1 MIDKS
6 GYQKTGAV
14 LRDIFYVNSVAF
26 GLSVLYICEE
36 IKNKYNMKKE
46 IKRVSL
52 FNSSMFG
59 NVRTIEN
66 ENGEAMFCLNDVCK
80 CLGIVQPQNI
90 IDDLKKSIN
99 NSIECSKS
107 NSLLNSGLPDYQQVT
122 DEKQSLLNTE
132 CTENKQVAID
142 GESFMDKYRKYVI
155 TVLCGNVRTNFVS
168 ESVLYRCIFK
178 SRKKDAMLFQQ
189 WIFDEV
195 LPQIRKNG
203 FYQSKE
209 YNDMFDKFQSGFI
222 EAKNN
227 MQKHI
232 DAMKEELEAK
242 EKEIEE
248 LRNGVTGIGYMSNID
263 DEVNTFVNSD
273 DDPFAE

>member
-1 MIDKS
+1 
-6 GYQKTGAV
+6 
-14 LRDIFYVNSVAF
+14 
-26 GLSVLYICEE
+26 
-36 IKNKYNMKKE
+36 MKKE

-80 CLGIVQPQNI
+80 CLGIEKPSNI
-90 IDDLKKSIN
+90 INDLKKSIIN
-99 NSIECSKS
+99 LIECSKS
-107 NSLLNSGLPDYQQVT
+107 NSLLNKLLPDYQQVA
-122 DEKQSLLNTE
+122 DKQHSLLNKL
-132 CTENKQVAID
+132 CTENQQVTINDESSFID
-142 GESFMDKYRKYVI
+142 EYRKNVI
-155 TVLCGNVRTNFVS
+155 SVTTSETKLNFVS

-263 DEVNTFVNSD
+263 DEVNNFGNSD

>member
-1 MIDKS
+1 
-6 GYQKTGAV
+6 
-14 LRDIFYVNSVAF
+14 
-26 GLSVLYICEE
+26 
-36 IKNKYNMKKE
+36 MKKE

-59 NVRTIEN
+59 NVRTIDN

-80 CLGIVQPQNI
+80 CLGIEKPSNI
-90 IDDLKKSIN
+90 INDLKKSII
-99 NSIECSKS
+99 NSIECSKGH
-107 NSLLNSGLPDYQQVT
+107 SLLNKLCTENQQVTDEQHSVLNTGLTDYQQVT
-122 DEKQSLLNTE
+122 INDESSF
-132 CTENKQVAID
+132 ID
-142 GESFMDKYRKYVI
+142 EYRKHVI
-155 TVLCGNVRTNFVS
+155 SVTTSETKLNFVS

-222 EAKNN
+222 ESKNN

-263 DEVNTFVNSD
+263 DEVNTFGNSD

>member
-1 MIDKS
+1 
-6 GYQKTGAV
+6 
-14 LRDIFYVNSVAF
+14 
-26 GLSVLYICEE
+26 
-36 IKNKYNMKKE
+36 MKKE

-80 CLGIVQPQNI
+80 CLGIEKPSNI
-90 IDDLKKSIN
+90 INDLKKSII
-99 NSIECSKS
+99 NSIDYSKS
-107 NSLLNSGLPDYQQVT
+107 NSLLNKLLPDYQQVT
-122 DEKQSLLNTE
+122 DEKHSLLNKL
-132 CTENKQVAID
+132 CTDNQQVTINDESSFID
-142 GESFMDKYRKYVI
+142 EYRKHVI
-155 TVLCGNVRTNFVS
+155 SVTTNETKINFVS

>member
-1 MIDKS
+1 
-6 GYQKTGAV
+6 
-14 LRDIFYVNSVAF
+14 
-26 GLSVLYICEE
+26 
-36 IKNKYNMKKE
+36 MKKE

-66 ENGEAMFCLNDVCK
+66 ENGEAMFCLNDVCN
-80 CLGIVQPQNI
+80 CLGIEKSSNI
-90 IDDLKKSIN
+90 INDLKKSII
-99 NSIECSKS
+99 NSIECSKEH
-107 NSLLNSGLPDYQQVT
+107 SLLNKLLPDYQQVT
-122 DEKQSLLNTE
+122 
-132 CTENKQVAID
+132 ID
-142 GESFMDKYRKYVI
+142 GESFMDKYRKNVI

-209 YNDMFDKFQSGFI
+209 YNEMFDKFQSGFI

>member
-1 MIDKS
+1 
-6 GYQKTGAV
+6 
-14 LRDIFYVNSVAF
+14 
-26 GLSVLYICEE
+26 
-36 IKNKYNMKKE
+36 MKKE

-80 CLGIVQPQNI
+80 CLDIKDSSNI
-90 IDDLKKSIN
+90 IKDVKKSVI

-107 NSLLNSGLPDYQQVT
+107 NSLLNKLCTDNQQVT
-122 DEKQSLLNTE
+122 DKPHSLLNTE
-132 CTENKQVAID
+132 CTENQQVTISN
-142 GESFMDKYRKYVI
+142 ESSFMDEYRKYVI
-155 TVLCGNVRTNFVS
+155 SVTTSESKINFVS

-209 YNDMFDKFQSGFI
+209 YNEMFDKFQSGFI

-263 DEVNTFVNSD
+263 DEINTFGNSD

>member
-1 MIDKS
+1 
-6 GYQKTGAV
+6 
-14 LRDIFYVNSVAF
+14 
-26 GLSVLYICEE
+26 
-36 IKNKYNMKKE
+36 MKKE

-66 ENGEAMFCLNDVCK
+66 ENGEAMFCLNDVCN
-80 CLGIVQPQNI
+80 CLGIEKPSNI
-90 IDDLKKSIN
+90 INDLKKSIV

-107 NSLLNSGLPDYQQVT
+107 NCLLNKLLPDYQQVT
-122 DEKQSLLNTE
+122 DKKQSVLNTE
-132 CTENKQVAID
+132 CTENQQVTID
-142 GESFMDKYRKYVI
+142 GESFMDKYRKHVI

-232 DAMKEELEAK
+232 DAMKEELESK
-242 EKEIEE
+242 EKEIDE

-263 DEVNTFVNSD
+263 DEVNTFGNSD

>member
-1 MIDKS
+1 
-6 GYQKTGAV
+6 
-14 LRDIFYVNSVAF
+14 
-26 GLSVLYICEE
+26 
-36 IKNKYNMKKE
+36 MKKE

-80 CLGIVQPQNI
+80 CLGIEKPSNI
-90 IDDLKKSIN
+90 INDLKKSII

-107 NSLLNSGLPDYQQVT
+107 NSLLNKLLPDYQQVA
-122 DEKQSLLNTE
+122 DEKHSLLNKL
-132 CTENKQVAID
+132 CTENQQVTINDESSFID
-142 GESFMDKYRKYVI
+142 EYRKNVI
-155 TVLCGNVRTNFVS
+155 SVTTSETKLNFVS

-263 DEVNTFVNSD
+263 DEVNTFGNSD

>member
-1 MIDKS
+1 
-6 GYQKTGAV
+6 
-14 LRDIFYVNSVAF
+14 
-26 GLSVLYICEE
+26 
-36 IKNKYNMKKE
+36 MKKE

-59 NVRTIEN
+59 NVRTIDN

-80 CLGIVQPQNI
+80 CLGITDSSNVIKDVKRSI
-90 IDDLKKSIN
+90 I
-99 NSIECSKS
+99 NSIECSK
-107 NSLLNSGLPDYQQVT
+107 GH
-122 DEKQSLLNTE
+122 SLLNTE
-132 CTENKQVAID
+132 CTENQQVTISN
-142 GESFMDKYRKYVI
+142 ESSFMDKYRKYVI
-155 TVLCGNVRTNFVS
+155 SVTTSESKINFVS

-263 DEVNTFVNSD
+263 DEVNTFGNSD

>member
-1 MIDKS
+1 
-6 GYQKTGAV
+6 
-14 LRDIFYVNSVAF
+14 
-26 GLSVLYICEE
+26 
-36 IKNKYNMKKE
+36 MKKE

-66 ENGEAMFCLNDVCK
+66 ENGETMFCLNDVCK
-80 CLGIVQPQNI
+80 CLDIKDSSNI
-90 IDDLKKSIN
+90 IKDVKKSII

-107 NSLLNSGLPDYQQVT
+107 NSLLNKLLPDYQQVT
-122 DEKQSLLNTE
+122 DEQHSVLNTGLADYQ
-132 CTENKQVAID
+132 QVTTNN
-142 GESFMDKYRKYVI
+142 ESVFVDEYRKYVI

-209 YNDMFDKFQSGFI
+209 YNDMFDKFESGFI
-222 EAKNN
+222 EAKNH

-242 EKEIEE
+242 EKEIDE

-263 DEVNTFVNSD
+263 DEINTFGNSD

>member
-1 MIDKS
+1 
-6 GYQKTGAV
+6 
-14 LRDIFYVNSVAF
+14 
-26 GLSVLYICEE
+26 
-36 IKNKYNMKKE
+36 MKKE

-80 CLGIVQPQNI
+80 CLGIEKPSNI
-90 IDDLKKSIN
+90 INDLKKSII
-99 NSIECSKS
+99 NSIECSKGH
-107 NSLLNSGLPDYQQVT
+107 SLLNKLCTENQQVT
-122 DEKQSLLNTE
+122 INDESSF
-132 CTENKQVAID
+132 ID
-142 GESFMDKYRKYVI
+142 EYRKNVI
-155 TVLCGNVRTNFVS
+155 SVTTSETKLNFVS

-209 YNDMFDKFQSGFI
+209 YYDMFDKFQSGFI

-263 DEVNTFVNSD
+263 DEVNTFGNSD

>member
-1 MIDKS
+1 MD
-6 GYQKTGAV
+6 GNPFPWYD
-14 LRDIFYVNSVAF
+14 RH
-26 GLSVLYICEE
+26 
-36 IKNKYNMKKE
+36 NMKKE

-80 CLGIVQPQNI
+80 CLGIEKPSNI
-90 IDDLKKSIN
+90 INDLKKSII

-107 NSLLNSGLPDYQQVT
+107 NSLLNKLCTENQQVT
-122 DEKQSLLNTE
+122 
-132 CTENKQVAID
+132 ID
-142 GESFMDKYRKYVI
+142 GEGFMDKYRKYVI

-178 SRKKDAMLFQQ
+178 SRKKFAMLFQQ

-232 DAMKEELEAK
+232 DAMKEELETK

-263 DEVNTFVNSD
+263 DEVNTFGNSD

>member
-1 MIDKS
+1 
-6 GYQKTGAV
+6 
-14 LRDIFYVNSVAF
+14 
-26 GLSVLYICEE
+26 
-36 IKNKYNMKKE
+36 MKKE

-80 CLGIVQPQNI
+80 CLGIEKPSNI
-90 IDDLKKSIN
+90 INDLKKSII

-107 NSLLNSGLPDYQQVT
+107 NSLLNKLCTENQQVT
-122 DEKQSLLNTE
+122 DEQHSLLNKL
-132 CTENKQVAID
+132 CTENQQVTINDESSFID
-142 GESFMDKYRKYVI
+142 EYRKNVI
-155 TVLCGNVRTNFVS
+155 SVTTSETKLNFVS

-263 DEVNTFVNSD
+263 DEVNTFGNSD

>member
-1 MIDKS
+1 
-6 GYQKTGAV
+6 
-14 LRDIFYVNSVAF
+14 
-26 GLSVLYICEE
+26 
-36 IKNKYNMKKE
+36 MKKE

-80 CLGIVQPQNI
+80 CLGIEKPSNI
-90 IDDLKKSIN
+90 INDLKKSII

-107 NSLLNSGLPDYQQVT
+107 NSLLNKLLPDYQQVT
-122 DEKQSLLNTE
+122 DEQHSLLNKL
-132 CTENKQVAID
+132 CTENQQVTINDESSFID
-142 GESFMDKYRKYVI
+142 EYRKHVI
-155 TVLCGNVRTNFVS
+155 SVTTSETKLNFVS

-263 DEVNTFVNSD
+263 DEVNTFGNSD
-273 DDPFAE
+273 DDPLAE

>member
-1 MIDKS
+1 
-6 GYQKTGAV
+6 
-14 LRDIFYVNSVAF
+14 
-26 GLSVLYICEE
+26 
-36 IKNKYNMKKE
+36 MKKE

-80 CLGIVQPQNI
+80 CLGIEKPSNI
-90 IDDLKKSIN
+90 INDLKKSIV

-107 NSLLNSGLPDYQQVT
+107 NSLLNKLLPDYQQVT
-122 DEKQSLLNTE
+122 DEQHSLLNKL
-132 CTENKQVAID
+132 CTENQQVTINDESSFID
-142 GESFMDKYRKYVI
+142 EYRKNVI
-155 TVLCGNVRTNFVS
+155 SVTTSETKLNFVS

-232 DAMKEELEAK
+232 DAMKEELETK

-263 DEVNTFVNSD
+263 DEVNTFGNSD

>member
-1 MIDKS
+1 
-6 GYQKTGAV
+6 
-14 LRDIFYVNSVAF
+14 
-26 GLSVLYICEE
+26 
-36 IKNKYNMKKE
+36 MKKE

-59 NVRTIEN
+59 NVRTIDN

-122 DEKQSLLNTE
+122 DKPHSLLNKE
-132 CTENKQVAID
+132 CTENQQVTINN
-142 GESFMDKYRKYVI
+142 ESSFMDEYRKYVI

-263 DEVNTFVNSD
+263 DEVNTFGNSD
-273 DDPFAE
+273 DDPFVE

>member
-1 MIDKS
+1 
-6 GYQKTGAV
+6 
-14 LRDIFYVNSVAF
+14 
-26 GLSVLYICEE
+26 
-36 IKNKYNMKKE
+36 MKKE

-80 CLGIVQPQNI
+80 CLGITNSSNVIKDVKRSI
-90 IDDLKKSIN
+90 I
-99 NSIECSKS
+99 NSIECSNKH
-107 NSLLNSGLPDYQQVT
+107 SLLNKLCTENQQVT
-122 DEKQSLLNTE
+122 DETHSVLNTD
-132 CTENKQVAID
+132 CTNNQQVTISND
-142 GESFMDKYRKYVI
+142 QFINEYRKYVI
-155 TVLCGNVRTNFVS
+155 SITTSETKLNFVS

-195 LPQIRKNG
+195 LPKIRKNG

-263 DEVNTFVNSD
+263 DEVNSFGNSD